1 MSFNI
6 GKLEEFPQGSL
17 KEVSIQGKPY
27 VISNID
33 GILYAVDGRCTH
45 AGGNLSNGHLV
56 GKIVTCPKH
65 GAQYDVTNGK
75 NLKKPR
81 IPFAKASD
89 LKSYKVSIEDEN
101 VILEI

>member
-27 VISNID
+27 AISNID
-33 GILYAVDGRCTH
+33 GMLFAIDGRCTH
-45 AGGNLSNGHLV
+45 ARGNLSNGHLV
-56 GKIVTCPKH
+56 GKIVICPKH
-65 GAQYDVTNGK
+65 GAQYDVTTGK

-81 IPFAKASD
+81 IPFAKASN
-89 LKSYKVSIEDEN
+89 LKSYKITIEDKN

>member
-1 MSFNI
+1 MLFAI
-6 GKLEEFPQGSL
+6 
-17 KEVSIQGKPY
+17 
-27 VISNID
+27 
-33 GILYAVDGRCTH
+33 DGRCTH

-65 GAQYDVTNGK
+65 RAQYDVTTGK

-89 LKSYKVSIEDEN
+89 LKSYKVTIEDKN
-101 VILEI
+101 VIIEI

>member
-6 GKLEEFPQGSL
+6 GKLEEFPKGSI
-17 KEVSIQGKPY
+17 KEVSNQGKTY
-27 VISNID
+27 AISNID
-33 GILYAVDGRCTH
+33 GMLFAIDGRCTH

-56 GKIVTCPKH
+56 GKIVTCPRH
-65 GAQYDVTNGK
+65 GAKFDVTNGR